1 MLNFNEWLTNADLIT
16 RLRLI
21 ETYYTFD
28 AGQYNQVFRDELE
41 KVIQRTSDPVQRKSL
56 ERLHD
61 FDWVSY
67 IAGAIRR
74 IYRDFRQGQEA
85 ISDVVSKLLMENS
98 FGVLLRH
105 RRRERESRGC
115 GRLFAGQ
122 IQDECGKQH
131 TQYDREG
138 GQ

>member
-74 IYRDFRQGQEA
+74 IYRDYRQGQEA
-85 ISDVVSKLLMENS
+85 ISDVVSKLLMGKLSEGS
-98 FGVLLRH
+98 RRRRQPRMRATICWPDSRQVLLIV
-105 RRRERESRGC
+105 
-115 GRLFAGQ
+115 FA
-122 IQDECGKQH
+122 I
-131 TQYDREG
+131 
-138 GQ
+138 